1 MRPFVVVVGLL
12 ALGGGACAQCFNVDF
27 SASSGF
33 ASGSPASTFGGAA
46 AQPGPWNSVPAT
58 GPGPFQLV
66 DTRGQ
71 NTGVTISRSGT
82 AMEAS
87 FNSPLTTGDYELLLD
102 DFQRVPAPNGTST
115 LTISGLR
122 PGDYVLTAY
131 AISPGSDSERS
142 RVNVF
147 PTTSPNP
154 QTVGGA
160 MPSNG
165 FVTAVTHALHSVPI
179 RVDAPTLSI
188 TVTPLIGAGSINGL
202 QLRLAAALSSR
213 IYVDAA
219 ATGANHGGTW
229 ADAYPSLQTALTAA
243 ANSGGVIQEIWVAR
257 GTYKPTTGAL
267 RTARFTMR
275 NNLAIYGGFAGT
287 ETSLD
292 QRSPGANPTRLS
304 GLIGSGLDGEKTY
317 QIVDASNV
325 DETAVLDG
333 FIIENGNA
341 NGVSPFNT
349 GAGVYSV
356 NGSPKIRNCTFLG
369 LKSSVTGAGMA
380 SRLGSP
386 IVSNCRFINSQS
398 TGGAA
403 VFHSLGGNLRLV
415 NCRFHGSAASDFGGA
430 VQVFSGQAALVNCFF
445 TGNHAVVQG
454 GAAYIAGATGQ
465 ATFINCTI
473 VNNSAATTGGIYL
486 TDGADATLINSIV
499 FGNTDTDGATSVQG
513 AQLASAVA
521 GSVFT
526 LTRNAVQGWT
536 GTLGGTGNTALA
548 SSPFANLAGTDG
560 VVGTGDDDGR
570 LAEPPTGSPCI
581 DAGTNALMPQDIA
594 DLDGDGNTSE
604 PVPLDLAGGLRFVD
618 VAAVADTGVGPAPVV
633 DLGAFEFQASDPPP
647 PPPACGGDANND
659 RRVDGADLSVLLF
672 MFGQSVVPGT
682 AADFNTDG
690 VVDGAD
696 LSVLLFRFGTECAG

>member
-27 SASSGF
+27 NASSGF
-33 ASGSPASTFGGAA
+33 ASGSPTSTFGGLA
-46 AQPGPWNSVPAT
+46 AQPGPWNAVPAT
-58 GPGPFQLV
+58 GPGPFPLV

-71 NTGVTISRSGT
+71 NTGVAISRSGS
-82 AMEAS
+82 AVEAS
-87 FNSPLTTGDYELLLD
+87 FNSPQTTGDFERLLD
-102 DFQRVPAPNGTST
+102 DFQRVPAPNGTTT
-115 LTISGLR
+115 LTITGLQ
-122 PGDYVLTAY
+122 PGDYVLTTY
-131 AISPGSDSERS
+131 AISPGSDSERT
-142 RVNVF
+142 RINVF
-147 PTTSPNP
+147 PTTSSNP
-154 QTVGGA
+154 QNVGGA
-160 MPSNG
+160 MPNNG
-165 FVTAVTHALHSVPI
+165 FIVGTTHSLHSVPI

-188 TVTPLIGAGSINGL
+188 TVTPFIGAGSINGL
-202 QLRLAAALSSR
+202 QIRLMAALSNR

-219 ATGANHGGTW
+219 ATGAAHGGSW
-229 ADAYPSLQTALTAA
+229 ADAYPSLQTALAAA

-257 GTYKPTTGAL
+257 GTYKPTTGTL
-267 RTARFTMR
+267 RTAKFLMTS
-275 NNLAIYGGFAGT
+275 NLAIYGGFAGT

-292 QRSPGANPTRLS
+292 QRNIAANPTRLS
-304 GLIGSGLDGEKTY
+304 GLIGGGQDNQKTY
-317 QIVDASNV
+317 QLVDASNL
-325 DETAVLDG
+325 DETAILDG
-333 FIIENGNA
+333 FILENANA

-349 GAGVYSV
+349 GAGIYSV
-356 NGSPKIRNCTFLG
+356 NGSPTIRNCTFLG
-369 LKSSVTGAGMA
+369 LKSSVTGAGLA

-386 IVSNCRFINSQS
+386 VVSNCRFINSQS

-403 VFHSLGGNLRLV
+403 VFHSLGGTLTLV
-415 NCRFHGSAASDFGGA
+415 NCRFHGSAAGDFGGA
-430 VQVFSGQAALVNCFF
+430 VQLFNGQMTLVNCFF
-445 TGNHAVVQG
+445 TGNHAAAQG
-454 GAAYIAGATGQ
+454 GAAYIGGASGL

-473 VNNSAATTGGIYL
+473 VNNSSASTGGIKL
-486 TDGADATLINSIV
+486 VDGADATLINSIV

-536 GTLGGTGNTALA
+536 GSLGGTGNMALA

-560 VVGTGDDDGR
+560 IVGTGDDDGR

-581 DAGTNALMPQDIA
+581 DAGSNALVAQDIA

-604 PVPLDLAGGLRFVD
+604 PVPVDLAGAPRFVD

-633 DLGAFEFQASDPPP
+633 DLGAFEFQASAP

-672 MFGQSVVPGT
+672 MFGQTVVPGT
-682 AADFNTDG
+682 GADFNIDG

-696 LSVLLFRFGTECAG
+696 LSVLLFLFGTEC